1 MISKA
6 QIAEI
11 ANQWSLT
18 QETIEKDYVLGW
30 LVWGI
35 AKHPILSE
43 DWFFKGGACI
53 KKCYVDTHR
62 YSQDLDFTVKP
73 DGIQRPADLERVFRD
88 VTKMVGSESGIDFS
102 SQSPKLKLRPHG
114 RSIEGKIYYIGPLQ
128 KPNVTSVKVDIT
140 LDESAACPTVLRTIL
155 HPYPDELPGNVQV
168 RCYSLE
174 ELFAEKIR
182 ALGERARPRDLYDI
196 VYLFRRSD
204 LNAEPEL
211 ISQILEEKCRFKGVE
226 IPIRESVKSDH
237 RSQDIQENWENML
250 GRGMSLIPDFMDHW
264 SELDA
269 FFAWLSGQEFETEL
283 ISIEKNDAWEPPAL
297 TWQRGEPG
305 WLEPIRYAAVNHLVI
320 NLEYQGSRRLVE
332 PYSLRRTRGGD
343 TLFYAV
349 KLQDRA
355 TRSYRVDRIQ
365 SVEVTKQT
373 YRPAYAV
380 EFTPKGRVSV
390 PYSPRRRRFT
400 VSAPSR

>member
-1 MISKA
+1 
-6 QIAEI
+6 
-11 ANQWSLT
+11 
-18 QETIEKDYVLGW
+18 
-30 LVWGI
+30 
-35 AKHPILSE
+35 
-43 DWFFKGGACI
+43 
-53 KKCYVDTHR
+53 
-62 YSQDLDFTVKP
+62 
-73 DGIQRPADLERVFRD
+73 
-88 VTKMVGSESGIDFS
+88 
-102 SQSPKLKLRPHG
+102 
-114 RSIEGKIYYIGPLQ
+114 
-128 KPNVTSVKVDIT
+128 
-140 LDESAACPTVLRTIL
+140 
-155 HPYPDELPGNVQV
+155 
-168 RCYSLE
+168 
-174 ELFAEKIR
+174 
-182 ALGERARPRDLYDI
+182 
-196 VYLFRRSD
+196 

-211 ISQILEEKCRFKGVE
+211 ISQILEEKCQCRGIEV
-226 IPIRESVKSDH
+226 PTHASVKSDR
-237 RSQDIQENWENML
+237 RSQEIQKKWERML
-250 GRGMSLIPDFMDHW
+250 GQGMALKPDFIDHW
-264 SELDA
+264 TELDA
-269 FFAWLSGQEFETEL
+269 FFAWLSGQKFETDL
-283 ISIEKNDAWEPPAL
+283 ISIKKDDAWEAPSL

-355 TRSYRVDRIQ
+355 TRSYRVVRIQ